1 MNWTYGSFLKWVYP
15 KSSILMFFS
24 IIKKCGPEMLQ
35 DIFLLVNLPNS
46 SWIHEIQIVPSTLG
60 LFLPSMPK
68 FGETLE
74 DDIKVGTDSWM
85 GSSFWWHKDG
95 VIIWSAKNWL
105 DIWFETW
112 IHPVFLDVQCFETVP
127 VLIGVAMMW
136 LGFGWAAS
144 NSPYGAWSH
153 LFNILN

>member
-1 MNWTYGSFLKWVYP
+1 
-15 KSSILMFFS
+15 
-24 IIKKCGPEMLQ
+24 MLQ

-85 GSSFWWHKDG
+85 GSSF
-95 VIIWSAKNWL
+95 
-105 DIWFETW
+105 
-112 IHPVFLDVQCFETVP
+112 
-127 VLIGVAMMW
+127 
-136 LGFGWAAS
+136 
-144 NSPYGAWSH
+144 
-153 LFNILN
+153 